1 MQRQG
6 PHQLSERSSAEKI
19 FRPHQ
24 AFLRKE
30 YLLPSVTEI
39 GGKDILHGAN
49 NPAKDAEPDRTVLAA
64 VNNPLWI
71 SLCLQPSQ
79 VSSRELRRTTST
91 YRDPDS
97 YSDGSFDSDD
107 SKGEYSLHAEG
118 ICDGGS
124 RARHDEYFPSK

>member
-6 PHQLSERSSAEKI
+6 LHQLSERSSAEK
-19 FRPHQ
+19 FLGHTRP
-24 AFLRKE
+24 FFEKK
-30 YLLPSVTEI
+30 YLPPSVTEI

-49 NPAKDAEPDRTVLAA
+49 NPAKDAEPDRTVWVA

-71 SLCLQPSQ
+71 SLCLQPGQ
-79 VSSRELRRTTST
+79 VSSRELRCTMST

-107 SKGEYSLHAEG
+107 NEGEYSLHAEV
-118 ICDGGS
+118 ICC
-124 RARHDEYFPSK
+124 